1 MEEKV
6 AKLES
11 KLKEIYKEAE
21 EKIKQITNKEDL
33 EKVQVEFLGR
43 KRGKITQLLKNIPT
57 LPSQERPLIGKL
69 INEIKGEIQKLLE
82 VKKKEVSEKKIKE
95 EYIDITFPGKKP
107 KIGKLHPLTHT
118 IEEIKR
124 IFISMGFQVVR
135 GPEMETEYYNFEALN
150 MPSYHPARNEYDSF
164 YLDNG
169 YLLRSH
175 TSPVQIRV
183 MEKESPPIRIIV
195 PGRVYR
201 RDAIDASH
209 FPMFHQVEGLAVDEK
224 VTFSDLKGVLTS
236 FAHQMFGKN
245 TLLRF
250 RPSFFPFTEPSADM
264 DIQCVICK
272 GKGCKTCGGKG
283 WLEVLGAGMVDPEV
297 FKKVGYDSE
306 KYQGFAFGMGV
317 ERICMLKYGI
327 DDIRLFFQNDLRFLK
342 QF

>member
-1 MEEKV
+1 V

-11 KLKEIYKEAE
+11 KLKKIHKEAE
-21 EKIKQITNKEDL
+21 ERIKQVTNKEEL
-33 EKVQVEFLGR
+33 KKVQVEFLGR
-43 KRGKITQLLKNIPT
+43 KRGKITQLLRSIT
-57 LPSQERPLIGKL
+57 ALPSHERPLTGKL

-82 VKKKEVSEKKIKE
+82 VKEKEISEKKIEE

-118 IEEIKR
+118 VEEIKR

-209 FPMFHQVEGLAVDEK
+209 FPMFHQVEG
-224 VTFSDLKGVLTS
+224 F
-236 FAHQMFGKN
+236 
-245 TLLRF
+245 LRF
-250 RPSFFPFTEPSADM
+250 RPSFFPFTEPSADL

-272 GKGCKTCGGKG
+272 GKGCKTCGRKG
-283 WLEVLGAGMVDPEV
+283 WLEILGAGMVDPEV